1 MIHERKHDH
10 VEISLEKPV
19 ESRISTGFDD
29 IIPVHRCLPEIN
41 LDKIDLSQPFFG
53 KTLKAP
59 LVISGMTGGHDKAK
73 KINENLAIAAQELGV
88 ALGVGSQRAGIEN
101 KELVH
106 TYSVAREAAP
116 EAFLIANLGAV
127 QLVSEYGVNE
137 TRAAVEMI
145 EADALAVHLNP
156 LQEAIQPEGDRD
168 FKGCLE
174 GISRLRELE
183 VPIIAKETGAGISRA
198 DALSLKKAGV
208 AGFDVGGLGGTSF
221 AAVEFYREGVNK
233 ELAKSF
239 WDWGI
244 PTAASAIEVLAS
256 TKLPVICA
264 GGLRSGIDVA
274 KALSLG
280 SVAAGMALP
289 FLEAAV
295 KGPEAVEDKIN
306 QVLLEL
312 RTAMFLM
319 GAEDVKSLLK
329 SDILI
334 TGATREWLEARNIDY
349 KKFSN
354 RGDF

>member
-1 MIHERKHDH
+1 
-10 VEISLEKPV
+10 
-19 ESRISTGFDD
+19 
-29 IIPVHRCLPEIN
+29 
-41 LDKIDLSQPFFG
+41 
-53 KTLKAP
+53 
-59 LVISGMTGGHDKAK
+59 
-73 KINENLAIAAQELGV
+73 
-88 ALGVGSQRAGIEN
+88 
-101 KELVH
+101 
-106 TYSVAREAAP
+106 
-116 EAFLIANLGAV
+116 
-127 QLVSEYGVNE
+127 
-137 TRAAVEMI
+137 MI

-174 GISRLRELE
+174 GITRLRELE

-244 PTAASAIEVLAS
+244 PT
-256 TKLPVICA
+256 VICA